1 LPFEHRRRSTRE
13 RLKKANEGTLVVIY
27 FPLKYTVPA
36 TTDMKLLTHN
46 MLTSHV
52 KGVTKG
58 YPLLIKAIEVKV
70 NEVEFNPQFV
80 SRMIPKLE
88 WSALIQAAEGVGH
101 RQDLPGTLVSNY
113 ENDEDFLRKVHRV
126 LLEVEVIEGSLQCP
140 ESGREF
146 PISKGVP
153 NMLLNEDES

>member
-1 LPFEHRRRSTRE
+1 
-13 RLKKANEGTLVVIY
+13 
-27 FPLKYTVPA
+27 
-36 TTDMKLLTHN
+36 MKLLTHN

-58 YPLLIKAIEVKV
+58 YPLLIKATAVKV

-88 WSALIQAAEGVGH
+88 WGVLVQAADWLGQRE
-101 RQDLPGTLVSNY
+101 DLPAELVSDY
-113 ENDEDFLRKVHRV
+113 EKNDDFLKKVHRV
-126 LLEVEVIEGSLQCP
+126 LLEVEVIEGCLQCP

-146 PISKGVP
+146 PISKGIP
-153 NMLLNEDES
+153 NMLLNEDEV

>member
-1 LPFEHRRRSTRE
+1 
-13 RLKKANEGTLVVIY
+13 
-27 FPLKYTVPA
+27 
-36 TTDMKLLTHN
+36 MKLLTHN

-58 YPLLIKAIEVKV
+58 YPLLIKAAEVKV

-88 WSALIQAAEGVGH
+88 WSALIQAAEGLGH
-101 RQDLPGTLVSNY
+101 RQGLPNTPASNY
-113 ENDEDFLRKVHRV
+113 EDDEEFLRKVHTV

>member
-1 LPFEHRRRSTRE
+1 
-13 RLKKANEGTLVVIY
+13 
-27 FPLKYTVPA
+27 
-36 TTDMKLLTHN
+36 MKLLTHN

-58 YPLLIKAIEVKV
+58 YPLLIKATEVKV

-88 WSALIQAAEGVGH
+88 WSAFIHAAEGLGYL
-101 RQDLPGTLVSNY
+101 QDLPSMPVSNF

-126 LLEVEVIEGSLQCP
+126 LLEVEVIEGTLQCP

-146 PISKGVP
+146 PITRGVP

>member
-1 LPFEHRRRSTRE
+1 
-13 RLKKANEGTLVVIY
+13 
-27 FPLKYTVPA
+27 
-36 TTDMKLLTHN
+36 MKLLTHN

-58 YPLLIKAIEVKV
+58 YPLLIKATEVKV

-88 WSALIQAAEGVGH
+88 WSALVQAADQVGQC
-101 RQDLPGTLVSNY
+101 QDLPAELVPDY
-113 ENDEDFLRKVHRV
+113 EKNEEFLKIVHRI
-126 LLEVEVIEGSLQCP
+126 LLEVEVIEGCLQCP

-146 PISKGVP
+146 PISRGIP
-153 NMLLNEDES
+153 NMLLNEDEA

>member
-1 LPFEHRRRSTRE
+1 
-13 RLKKANEGTLVVIY
+13 
-27 FPLKYTVPA
+27 
-36 TTDMKLLTHN
+36 MKLLTHN

-58 YPLLIKAIEVKV
+58 YPLLIKATEVKV

-88 WSALIQAAEGVGH
+88 WSALLQAAEGLGH
-101 RQDLPGTLVSNY
+101 RQDLPSELVSEY
-113 ENDEDFLRKVHRV
+113 EKDEEFLKKVHRA
-126 LLEVEVIEGSLQCP
+126 LLEVEVIEGCLQCP

-146 PISKGVP
+146 PISRGIP
-153 NMLLNEDES
+153 NMLLSEEEA